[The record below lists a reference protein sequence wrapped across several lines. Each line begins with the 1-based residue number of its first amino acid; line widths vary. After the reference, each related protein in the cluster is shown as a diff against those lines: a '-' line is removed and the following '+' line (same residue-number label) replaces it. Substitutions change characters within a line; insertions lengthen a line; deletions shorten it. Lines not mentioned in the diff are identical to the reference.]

1 MSLVNSIRDYTELLN
16 NFSDSVDLNL
26 FEIVKFT
33 LLYLVNSIGF
43 VLFYIFSFQWIKDIS
58 HLPVLL
64 PTLNSKILNEYYVLD
79 NHLNLIELGPISSLE
94 QNKLILGFLNAFF
107 LALPLSVP
115 QLISIRRWLIQG
127 SVAGL
132 SSVIGF
138 RIGQTL
144 FFGAILLGIRFLII
158 PWLSYEPLTYIIGL
172 ILLVNLIY
180 EMTHENL
187 VAIPQSQTARHLK
200 IFLLHLGL
208 AWTEQTALFQYF
220 SNNSFSTNF
229 TNLDIFVTLNNS
241 EFWFS
246 HFAYIAGLFV
256 GGLFFDLVFL
266 VGIANLIESIQIWF
280 KIPLSTWKKQSNIW
294 FLRISLALS
303 FTSLPYYTLDYL
315 FLSPV
320 GLVSQEKTIIQGA
333 DLLFNK
339 NKLAGMRTPIEKE
352 MFLDPFNRS
361 HFLDTTLEG
370 YEPSTFETRN
380 FEGERAWQYADVS
393 KRANIS
399 DNSQNTKNFA
409 RRVFNAS
416 PIQENSK
423 FERKSEVLKA
433 KPSDLPNLYGKSP
446 QREVLMTNENILRN
460 EEFANRVD
468 QDYLPAKPGSAI
480 QYRDELFNSLT
491 DYFPNFLNEEVKFAS
506 RPEAVIKNK
515 FYANPVYKNL
525 LSVYVDS
532 TLQQQPKDYFI
543 TKTQEKQLYEARLA
557 LEDYYNSLRSYSN
570 LSYWA
575 QFENYFGGT
584 KSFSNKVYNQQFK
597 GNLKVVRRLF
607 GVTWDKEENPNEYRK
622 LSFDQTLYENTP
634 RNFYHEELTA
644 KKGTNEKT
652 PINPMPFYAG
662 WDNELRKFV
671 ISNRYL
677 DRAQSNQ
684 TTVST
689 LASQEATGSQNPYAK
704 LKAKNSFKNAF
715 ETPTTQFTIKE
726 FSSWPIVS
734 SDGNATNAYLFEPVQ
749 KLKGNKEFLESLQI
763 SEESNLLTDKL
774 PPTINFL
781 SSNRKPILPPS
792 RGGFMW
798 PGENI
803 LDFQTVLK

>member
-26 FEIVKFT
+26 FEISKFT
-33 LLYLVNSIGF
+33 ILYLVNSIGF

-64 PTLNSKILNEYYVLD
+64 PNLNSKILNEYYVLD
-79 NHLNLIELGPISSLE
+79 NHLNLIELGPVSNLE
-94 QNKLILGFLNAFF
+94 KNKLILGFLNALF

-127 SVAGL
+127 SIAGL

-144 FFGAILLGIRFLII
+144 FFGSILLGLRFLIV
-158 PWLSYEPLTYIIGL
+158 PWLSYEPLTYFVGL
-172 ILLVNLIY
+172 VLLVNLIY

-187 VAIPQSQTARHLK
+187 VAIPQAQTSRHLK
-200 IFLLHLGL
+200 IFFLHLGL

-229 TNLDIFVTLNNS
+229 TNLDIFVTLNSS
-241 EFWFS
+241 EFWSS
-246 HFAYIAGLFV
+246 HIGYIVGLFI

-266 VGIANLIESIQIWF
+266 VGLANLIESIQIWF

-294 FLRISLALS
+294 FLRVSLALS

-315 FLSPV
+315 FLSPL
-320 GLVSQEKTIIQGA
+320 GLASQDKTIIQGA

-339 NKLAGMRTPIEKE
+339 NKLAPLRPPVEGE

-361 HFLDTTLEG
+361 RFLDTTLEG

-380 FEGERAWQYADVS
+380 FEGERAWKYADVS

-423 FERKSEVLKA
+423 FERKSEVLKP
-433 KPSDLPNLYGKSP
+433 KPSDLGNLYGKIP
-446 QREVLMTNENILRN
+446 QREVLMTSEVIARN
-460 EEFANRVD
+460 EDFANRVD

-491 DYFPNFLNEEVKFAS
+491 DYFPNFLNEEVKFGS

-515 FYANPVYKNL
+515 FYSNPVYKNL
-525 LSVYVDS
+525 LSIYVDS

-557 LEDYYNSLRSYSN
+557 LEDYYNSLRDYSN
-570 LSYWA
+570 LSYWS

-622 LSFDQTLYENTP
+622 LSFDQTLYENSP
-634 RNFYHEELTA
+634 SNFYHEELVL
-644 KKGTNEKT
+644 KKGTTETT

-662 WDNELRKFV
+662 WDSELRKFV

-677 DRAQSNQ
+677 DRTQSNQ
-684 TTVST
+684 TAVST
-689 LASQEATGSQNPYAK
+689 PAYLEPAGLQNPYQN
-704 LKAKNSFKNAF
+704 LKAKNSFKTAF
-715 ETPTTQFTIKE
+715 ESPSTQFTIKE
-726 FSSWPIVS
+726 FSSWPVFS
-734 SDGNATNAYLFEPVQ
+734 SEATSTASYLFEPLK
-749 KLKGNKEFLESLQI
+749 KLKSNKEFLESLQI
-763 SEESNLLTDKL
+763 SEESSLLNEKL
-774 PPTINFL
+774 PGTINFL

-798 PGENI
+798 PGENA
-803 LDFQTVLK
+803 LDFQTFLK

>member
-16 NFSDSVDLNL
+16 NFSDTVDLNL
-26 FEIVKFT
+26 FEIIKFT
-33 LLYLVNSIGF
+33 VLYLVNSIAF
-43 VLFYIFSFQWIKDIS
+43 ILFYIFSFQWIKDIS

-64 PTLNSKILNEYYVLD
+64 PNLNAKILNEYYVLD
-79 NHLNLIELGPISSLE
+79 NHLNLIELGPVSSLE
-94 QNKLILGFLNAFF
+94 TNKLLLGFLNAFF
-107 LALPLSVP
+107 LALPFSVP

-127 SVAGL
+127 SIAGL

-138 RIGQTL
+138 RLGQTL
-144 FFGAILLGIRFLII
+144 FFASILLGLRFLIV
-158 PWLSYEPLTYIIGL
+158 PWLSYEPLTYLVGL

-187 VAIPQSQTARHLK
+187 VAIPQAQTSRHLK

-229 TNLDIFVTLNNS
+229 TNLDIFVTLNS
-241 EFWFS
+241 SDFWLS
-246 HFAYIAGLFV
+246 HIGYIVGLFI

-266 VGIANLIESIQIWF
+266 VGISNFIESIQIWF

-294 FLRISLALS
+294 FLRVSLALS

-320 GLVSQEKTIIQGA
+320 GLVAQDKTIIQGA

-339 NKLAGMRTPIEKE
+339 NKLGTLRPAIEGE

-361 HFLDTTLEG
+361 RLLDTTLEG

-380 FEGERAWQYADVS
+380 FEGERAWKYADVS

-416 PIQENSK
+416 PIQENTK
-423 FERKSEVLKA
+423 FERKSEILKA
-433 KPSDLPNLYGKSP
+433 KPSDLSNLYGKSP
-446 QREVLMTNENILRN
+446 QSEVLIATDDNTRN
-460 EEFANRVD
+460 EAFANRVD
-468 QDYLPAKPGSAI
+468 QDYLPGKPGSAI

-491 DYFPNFLNEEVKFAS
+491 DYFPNFLNEEVKFGS

-515 FYANPVYKNL
+515 FYSNPVYKNL

-543 TKTQEKQLYEARLA
+543 NKTQEKQLYEARLA
-557 LEDYYNSLRSYSN
+557 LEDYYNSLRKYST
-570 LSYWA
+570 LSYWS

-634 RNFYHEELTA
+634 SNFYHEELMS
-644 KKGTNEKT
+644 KKATNEQSL
-652 PINPMPFYAG
+652 INPMPFYAG

-677 DRAQSNQ
+677 DRKESNQ
-684 TTVST
+684 TTLS
-689 LASQEATGSQNPYAK
+689 SQDVEGIQNPYAK
-704 LKAKNSFKNAF
+704 LKAKNSFKTAL
-715 ETPTTQFTIKE
+715 ETPTTKFTIKE
-726 FSSWPIVS
+726 FSSWPMLS
-734 SDGNATNAYLFEPVQ
+734 SEANSTNSYFFESFK
-749 KLKGNKEFLESLQI
+749 KLKSNKELLESLQI
-763 SEESNLLTDKL
+763 SEESNLLTEKL
-774 PPTINFL
+774 PATINFL

-792 RGGFMW
+792 RGGFLW
-798 PGENI
+798 PGENA
-803 LDFQTVLK
+803 LDFQTILK